1 MQFSS
6 KINTERLTIFS
17 GEMSDFTAPPEK
29 RSRLDYDGSHSF
41 DEILELF
48 SNEIQKG
55 PKRLVSVKPEK
66 IDHTLNESQDEGQE
80 TVRTNL
86 LSQLDSLKTLFSSI
100 LSQKESDYIQLDLE
114 HSATLEML
122 EEHRASNEEAKREL
136 EKNRREMSQS
146 KQKLSNV
153 EEQLEN
159 VKTELD
165 QAKSL
170 IELKNE
176 KLTRAET
183 VLKEYVPIANRNKEK
198 ISKLEKELKQA
209 KLELKEKSEKLNKCE
224 PILRETAAKIQMAKI
239 SEDELK
245 MMKQKNQALI
255 EMLKKKEIEK
265 GDQGQTL
272 LRENVLMKTTIR
284 AREAEIEKLKQKAE
298 KSKKNFFVLNND
310 ETNDLSVQLSDKCD
324 EVKRLNEENAEM
336 ISVLNTK
343 EIEIKDIKSK
353 IIQSE
358 TMIQKLNCDNS
369 KLKVEF
375 KKHFHDLNRKV
386 ELHIKSKQLSPL
398 ENQSKTYSDKSEPL
412 SKEVSPSLNVPGP
425 VTQLYP
431 NIDVFNKI
439 SSLKDL
445 NIQSNMAPAL
455 GAFTS
460 TTHPSEPSL
469 QTSPLM
475 GPLPDLVS

>member
-1 MQFSS
+1 
-6 KINTERLTIFS
+6 
-17 GEMSDFTAPPEK
+17 MSDFTSPPEK
-29 RSRLDYDGSHSF
+29 RTRLDFDSGHSF

-48 SNEIQKG
+48 SNEIHKG

-66 IDHTLNESQDEGQE
+66 IEHTSNESNSEEEE
-80 TVRTNL
+80 TVRNNL
-86 LSQLDSLKTLFSSI
+86 LSQLDSLKALFSRI

-136 EKNRREMSQS
+136 EKNRREILQC
-146 KQKLSNV
+146 KQQKTQL
-153 EEQLEN
+153 EEQLKSVKTEFES

-198 ISKLEKELKQA
+198 IFKLEKDLKQERELKKEY
-209 KLELKEKSEKLNKCE
+209 KLELKDKTEKLNKCE
-224 PILRETAAKIQMAKI
+224 PILRETAAKIQLAKQ
-239 SEDELK
+239 SDEELK
-245 MMKQKNQALI
+245 MLKEKNQALT
-255 EMLKKKEIEK
+255 ELLKKRELEK
-265 GDQGQTL
+265 GDQDQTL

-310 ETNDLSVQLSDKCD
+310 ESNDLSVELSDKCE

-336 ISVLNTK
+336 ISVLNSK
-343 EIEIKDIKSK
+343 EMEIKDMKSK

-358 TMIQKLNCDNS
+358 TTIQRLNCDND
-369 KLKVEF
+369 KLKFDF
-375 KKHFHDLNRKV
+375 KKHFRELNRKV
-386 ELHIKSKQLSPL
+386 ELHIKSKQSTSF
-398 ENQSKTYSDKSEPL
+398 ENSSKNFSDKSQPL
-412 SKEVSPSLNVPGP
+412 SEEASPSVNPQVP
-425 VTQLYP
+425 VTQQYP
-431 NIDVFNKI
+431 NINSFNKI
-439 SSLKDL
+439 SLKDL
-445 NIQSNMAPAL
+445 N
-455 GAFTS
+455 FTS
-460 TTHPSEPSL
+460 SKSPFPSITHPPEPLSL
-469 QTSPLM
+469 QTSPHM